1 VSAYH
6 ALEHVLISASRPI
19 VGASDTDLSGVSYP
33 TGHIV
38 IYDSHVGGNGASRLV
53 FERLEEIEGMAEA
66 IVGSCTCEDGCP
78 RCVFSPYCGNNNKY
92 LSRRGALKVL
102 RALRGLGP
110 ERPEG
115 LPSGGMRA
123 A

>member
-1 VSAYH
+1 
-6 ALEHVLISASRPI
+6 
-19 VGASDTDLSGVSYP
+19 
-33 TGHIV
+33 
-38 IYDSHVGGNGASRLV
+38 
-53 FERLEEIEGMAEA
+53 MAEA

-92 LSRRGALKVL
+92 LSRKGALKVL